1 MLPQGNTLIGSR
13 GYRDHDRHANACASH
28 MSGFTVTELHTL
40 MRDGGALISV
50 TLGDIAFRK
59 VVYDDG
65 RFHVLVE
72 EGRDRVAL
80 AGSNGRASIT
90 YGAETVVVV
99 SGAQSAGMA
108 PSRQLL
114 ASAKVVATFR
124 QVVERMQR
132 IRRTSAGPISVLLTA
147 AFISDL
153 CGEPGVISMIPA
165 IRGYA
170 GAPPCPHGS
179 EGKEDFRDRWVRH
192 ALRTLDEP
200 IDSRVADEGCRE
212 DTLVAA
218 LRALLT
224 LEAAWYEVAATVRE
238 TPSRHAL

>member
-13 GYRDHDRHANACASH
+13 GYRDHDRHANGCASH
-28 MSGFTVTELHTL
+28 TSGFTVTELHTL
-40 MRDGGALISV
+40 MRDGGALIAV
-50 TLGDIAFRK
+50 TLGDIAFRQ

-72 EGRDRVAL
+72 EGRDRIAL
-80 AGSNGRASIT
+80 AGSEGRASIT

-99 SGAQSAGMA
+99 SGTQSAGMA
-108 PSRQLL
+108 RSHELL

-124 QVVERMQR
+124 HAAERMQR
-132 IRRTSAGPISVLLTA
+132 IRRASAGPIGVLLIS
-147 AFISDL
+147 AFMSDL
-153 CGEPGVISMIPA
+153 SGEPGVISMIPA
-165 IRGYA
+165 IRGSA
-170 GAPPCPHGS
+170 GAPPCLHDN

-192 ALRTLDEP
+192 ATRALDET
-200 IDSRVADEGCRE
+200 INSRGADAGCRE
-212 DTLVAA
+212 DPLVAA

-224 LEAAWYEVAATVRE
+224 LEAAWYEVAATIRE